1 MPNVDTIPLETLAQS
16 PLRSLIDR
24 ARELKVPDPLFFQ
37 VLGHVPGYTE
47 ATFDA
52 LYRSHAEGNVDHKLK
67 EIIRIRLAR
76 LAEDNY
82 FSNLR
87 SEEAIKAGF
96 TEELIEAGCGNFEKD
111 KRLSAA
117 EKWALS
123 YAHLMY
129 TEPKKVNKDFNARF
143 DAKERTYLYKILDRR
158 SPPAIQNKKIWHVRK
173 KLDEKLM
180 KKASK
185 TLEGKHDFTS
195 FRSTDCQAKSPIKTI
210 NSIKII
216 RKSSEIEIW
225 IKAKSFLHNQ
235 VRIIAGTLM
244 MVGKAKCKKKD
255 IERALKAKKR
265 GAAGQT
271 APAWGLF
278 LYSVKY

>member
-76 LAEDNY
+76 LAGDNY

-87 SEEAIKAGF
+87 SEEAIKAGL

-111 KRLSAA
+111 KRFSAA
-117 EKWALS
+117 EKWAIN
-123 YAHLMY
+123 YANLMY
-129 TEPKKVNKDFNARF
+129 TEPKKVNKAFYNKGKNYYSEAEIMELGAFIAFHYGLQVFMRTIGAFPLQDKEGNLLTEKESQNYYGAR
-143 DAKERTYLYKILDRR
+143 
-158 SPPAIQNKKIWHVRK
+158 
-173 KLDEKLM
+173 
-180 KKASK
+180 
-185 TLEGKHDFTS
+185 
-195 FRSTDCQAKSPIKTI
+195 
-210 NSIKII
+210 
-216 RKSSEIEIW
+216 
-225 IKAKSFLHNQ
+225 
-235 VRIIAGTLM
+235 
-244 MVGKAKCKKKD
+244 
-255 IERALKAKKR
+255 
-265 GAAGQT
+265 
-271 APAWGLF
+271 
-278 LYSVKY
+278 